1 MGVFQGTL
9 SHFGTFRDNFGHFGG
24 ILGHFGI
31 EAFWGIASRW
41 GQHGEPPPTPQ
52 HLPLIPEAIRVPDK
66 HVYARAR
73 AYSKWDA
80 YLDEYIMYY

>member
-9 SHFGTFRDNFGHFGG
+9 SHFGTFWDNVRHFGG
-24 ILGHFGI
+24 VLGHFGI
-31 EAFWGIASRW
+31 GAFWGIASRW
-41 GQHGEPPPTPQ
+41 GPRGGPPPTPQ
-52 HLPLIPEAIRVPDK
+52 HLPPIPEALRVPDK

-80 YLDEYIMYY
+80 YLDEYIMNY